1 MSKHEGM
8 KVEIYTDIDITGRLE
23 DGRGFPLDQ
32 AVMVEGCLRHR
43 GDVVVPVSAAHTI
56 KIFYCIY
63 EFLYFS
69 IFVFAHRGDVVVSA
83 AHTFCNFCIFLLLHY
98 LLQHYFG
105 LALLT
110 STCINCYCQ

>member
-56 KIFYCIY
+56 KFFI
-63 EFLYFS
+63 
-69 IFVFAHRGDVVVSA
+69 VFM
-83 AHTFCNFCIFLLLHY
+83 NFCILAFLY
-98 LLQHYFG
+98 LL
-105 LALLT
+105 
-110 STCINCYCQ
+110 IVVMW

>member
-43 GDVVVPVSAAHTI
+43 GDVVVPISAAHTI
-56 KIFYCIY
+56 CIICIF
-63 EFLYFS
+63 
-69 IFVFAHRGDVVVSA
+69 
-83 AHTFCNFCIFLLLHY
+83 IFLLIFLFVFLFFCLFVFLY
-98 LLQHYFG
+98 LV
-105 LALLT
+105 
-110 STCINCYCQ
+110 IVVIW